1 MELDIGNY
9 YGIGY
14 RKFQWNW
21 LGKISSKLSQKKYQ
35 NNLAYMFFVLQN
47 MLYLA
52 SFLIYIKN

>member
-21 LGKISSKLSQKKYQ
+21 LKKISSELPQTKSQ
-35 NNLAYMFFVLQN
+35 NNLA
-47 MLYLA
+47 
-52 SFLIYIKN
+52 